1 MTKKWTDMCILP
13 GVSAGRMVYHCPHLN
28 PDQETAVEINPVLNR
43 IKDLQAR
50 SEALRGYL

>member
-1 MTKKWTDMCILP
+1 MCILP